1 MRYLQSNIHYFMTVA
16 EELHFRKAS
25 EKLHVAQPAISR
37 AIQQLEN
44 QLGLSLFDRNSRSVT
59 LTLAGKAFYVE
70 CKAAARIMDKA
81 KHKATLAAKGETGQ
95 LLIGYTDF
103 AINGPL
109 PRLLANFHEKHPEVN
124 IDLVRKSSHTQLED
138 LNDNKLD
145 LGFLTGPTKFKTIS
159 HHVIH
164 TALYVVVMPINHPL
178 SELEEIP
185 LSLLA
190 EEDFVIGDSVNWQHF
205 IPQLNAYCIE
215 AGFIPKISRQAPNT
229 ESIFGLVAAKM
240 GLTLYPDFG
249 LNYNRQD
256 IAIRPVENNNV
267 HMKLEAA
274 WHKNSTNPTV
284 SLFLTSNEIP
294 LI

>member
-1 MRYLQSNIHYFMTVA
+1 VAGEGAATGAELDVGHGTVWVNGDIRYIAMQF
-16 EELHFRKAS
+16 
-25 EKLHVAQPAISR
+25 SR
-37 AIQQLEN
+37 LEAF
-44 QLGLSLFDRNSRSVT
+44 LRAGL
-59 LTLAGKAFYVE
+59 
-70 CKAAARIMDKA
+70 
-81 KHKATLAAKGETGQ
+81 
-95 LLIGYTDF
+95 TDS
-103 AINGPL
+103 G
-109 PRLLANFHEKHPEVN
+109 
-124 IDLVRKSSHTQLED
+124 
-138 LNDNKLD
+138 DNKLD

-164 TALYVVVMPINHPL
+164 TAPYVVVMPINHPL

-249 LNYNRQD
+249 LNHNRQD